1 MWNMCNLREQKEW
14 ESVKKIGLW
23 KSGSILKQ
31 QDMMSG
37 SDNQRPPPTDTSP
50 PPPISTY
57 PDDTSWNGHP
67 L

>member
-14 ESVKKIGLW
+14 ESAKKIGLW

>member
-1 MWNMCNLREQKEW
+1 MCNLRKQKEW

-23 KSGSILKQ
+23 ESGSILKQ
-31 QDMMSG
+31 QDMMSS
-37 SDNQRPPPTDTSP
+37 SDKQRPPPTDTSP